1 MEANQRQHQSQ
12 SRQKEKG
19 KTEFFKVQL
28 LICNF
33 SIFDFQFAIFQF
45 WISFKIH
52 FDLILSFFLSF
63 SFSLLIF
70 VSNLSFFPFSQNT
83 IAHVDID
90 IDADAD
96 ANEVETRQNPPPAP
110 KPETHPP
117 PPTPKLDYRQTAP
130 APSQNPPFIPSTPQM
145 PAFSSADFPSL
156 RLNQRS
162 MMGGLMLGAPAFL
175 PTANKHLIW
184 FGDCQRQGQIG
195 ADPNWG
201 NHQTICF
208 LWPQWRKTFLDL
220 AGIAWSGIPLQT

>member
-1 MEANQRQHQSQ
+1 VKEKFEFESEILEIMPPKENIRMEANQRQHQSQ

-19 KTEFFKVQL
+19 KTEFFKP
-28 LICNF
+28 N
-33 SIFDFQFAIFQF
+33 
-45 WISFKIH
+45 
-52 FDLILSFFLSF
+52 
-63 SFSLLIF
+63 
-70 VSNLSFFPFSQNT
+70 
-83 IAHVDID
+83 VDID

-208 LWPQWRKTFLDL
+208 L
-220 AGIAWSGIPLQT
+220 